1 MPIRVQLYRCL
12 GWAITED
19 KPIAPE
25 LSQWCVRL
33 TGWCGVDADLVC
45 AARCRYANVIKT
57 FCLGLVYGPL
67 SPAVYPLSVI
77 SFIILQYQVHMWRP
91 RGTLCCYC

>member
-1 MPIRVQLYRCL
+1 M
-12 GWAITED
+12 
-19 KPIAPE
+19 
-25 LSQWCVRL
+25 
-33 TGWCGVDADLVC
+33 
-45 AARCRYANVIKT
+45 IKT